1 MDIYA
6 VEKKEE
12 PTYFRINAND
22 TLCDPKHQLDQLN
35 IRLYYGDARRVADVV
50 Y

>member
-6 VEKKEE
+6 VEKKGES
-12 PTYFRINAND
+12 TYFRINANA

-35 IRLYYGDARRVADVV
+35 RRLYCGDARRVADIE